1 MATLTEQL
9 KKIQDDI
16 IVVLNEKNKPMTQ
29 YELFNNTHL
38 EHMSYFGWSF
48 ALDKL
53 EKQKLIK
60 LGKDDK
66 WTLIKRN
73 EN

>member
-9 KKIQDDI
+9 QLIQDDI
-16 IVVLNEKNKPMTQ
+16 IRVLEEKGKPMTQ
-29 YELFNNTHL
+29 DELFENTHL
-38 EHMSYFGWSF
+38 KHMSWYGWSF

-60 LGKDDK
+60 FVRVDK
-66 WTLIKRN
+66 WILIKKS
-73 EN
+73 

>member
-9 KKIQDDI
+9 QLIQDDI
-16 IVVLNEKNKPMTQ
+16 VQVLKEKGKAMTQ
-29 YELFNNTHL
+29 DELFKNTHL
-38 EHMSYFGWSF
+38 EHMSWYGWSF

-60 LGKDDK
+60 FVRGDK
-66 WTLIKRN
+66 WMLIEKS
-73 EN
+73 

>member
-9 KKIQDDI
+9 KKIQDDVL
-16 IVVLNEKNKPMTQ
+16 VVLKEKGKPMTQ
-29 YELFNNTHL
+29 DELFKNTHL
-38 EHMSYFGWSF
+38 EHMSWYGWSF

-53 EKQKLIK
+53 EKQKLVR

-66 WTLIKRN
+66 WTLIKAK
-73 EN
+73 